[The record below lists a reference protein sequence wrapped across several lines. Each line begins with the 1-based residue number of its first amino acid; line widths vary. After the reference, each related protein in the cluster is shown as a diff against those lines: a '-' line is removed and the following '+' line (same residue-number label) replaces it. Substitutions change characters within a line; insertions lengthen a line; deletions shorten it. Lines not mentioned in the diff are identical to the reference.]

1 MRVLVDTCAFLWWAT
16 GDPHLSPRALEVLEN
31 PESDLLFSVASAWEM
46 ALKMDRLGV
55 VEDFDMLL
63 DRATRILRL
72 SIMPVEIR
80 HVIASARLPF
90 HHRDPFDRVLI
101 AQALVEGIPILSRDG
116 AFAQYPVRVIW

>member
-16 GDPHLSPRALEVLEN
+16 GDQRLSRRALDVLEN
-31 PESDLLFSVASAWEM
+31 PESDLVFSVASAWEM
-46 ALKMDRLGV
+46 ALKMDRLGL

-72 SIMPVEIR
+72 SIMAVDVR

-101 AQALVEGIPILSRDG
+101 AQALMEGIPILSVDA
-116 AFAQYPVRVIW
+116 AFSGYPVRVIW

>member
-16 GDPHLSPRALEVLEN
+16 GDQRLSRRALEVLEN
-31 PESDLLFSVASAWEM
+31 PESDLVFSVASAWEI

-63 DRATRILRL
+63 DRATRILQL
-72 SIMPVEIR
+72 SIMAVDVR

-101 AQALVEGIPILSRDG
+101 AQALMEGIPILTGDVGMAR
-116 AFAQYPVRVIW
+116 YPVRVIW

>member
-16 GDPHLSPRALEVLEN
+16 GDQRLSPRALEVLEN
-31 PESDLLFSVASAWEM
+31 PESDLVFSVASAWEI
-46 ALKMDRLGV
+46 ALKMDRLGF

-72 SIMPVEIR
+72 SIMAVDVR

-90 HHRDPFDRVLI
+90 HHRDPFDRVL
-101 AQALVEGIPILSRDG
+101 
-116 AFAQYPVRVIW
+116 

>member
-31 PESDLLFSVASAWEM
+31 PESDLFFSVASGWEM
-46 ALKMDRLGV
+46 ALKMDRLGFI
-55 VEDFDMLL
+55 EDFDMLL

-72 SIMPVEIR
+72 SIMAVDVK

-101 AQALVEGIPILSRDG
+101 AQALMDGIPILSKDA
-116 AFAQYPVRVIW
+116 AFSQYPIRVIW